1 MTRGGNVN
9 PAQRLL
15 ADVLATGYSV
25 DEFIA
30 RLRVTALVDIDA
42 CTELL
47 PVQPVAAAGRHRR
60 PD

>member
-1 MTRGGNVN
+1 MN

-15 ADVLATGYSV
+15 ADVLSTGYSV

-30 RLRVTALVDIDA
+30 RLRVTTIVDIDA

-47 PVQPVAAAGRHRR
+47 PVQPVASSGRHRR

>member
-1 MTRGGNVN
+1 MN

-15 ADVLATGYSV
+15 ADVLATGYSI

-30 RLRVTALVDIDA
+30 RLRVTTLVDIDA

-47 PVQPVAAAGRHRR
+47 PVQPVASAGRHRR

>member
-1 MTRGGNVN
+1 MAQGGNVN

-15 ADVLATGYSV
+15 ADVLSTGYSV

-30 RLRVTALVDIDA
+30 RLRVTTIVDIDA

-47 PVQPVAAAGRHRR
+47 PVQPVASSGRHRR